1 VGSVDVRSYFI
12 IFILE
17 TLSSGT
23 VRVVIF
29 PLKYSNEV
37 FENAPVLEHI
47 ESGFGSDCNDI
58 Q

>member
-1 VGSVDVRSYFI
+1 VDVRSYFI